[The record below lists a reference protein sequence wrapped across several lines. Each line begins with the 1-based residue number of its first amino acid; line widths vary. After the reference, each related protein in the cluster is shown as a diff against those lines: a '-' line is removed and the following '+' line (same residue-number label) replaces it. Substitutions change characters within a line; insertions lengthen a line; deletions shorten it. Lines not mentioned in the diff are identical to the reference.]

1 MRVVKFG
8 DKSEVLRVV
17 ERPEI
22 ELETAFEAARKIVG
36 DVKSRGDFAV
46 IELTKKFDKQEIT
59 AGTIRVSSSE
69 IASAKERLKPE
80 LAMALKQAYL
90 NIWKFHSKQ
99 YKELSKGC
107 NVETEKGIRITEKT
121 VPLESVG
128 AYIPGGR
135 ASYPSTVL
143 MTCAPAKAAG
153 VKRVVVVSPPPISD
167 AILAAC
173 DICGVDE
180 VYCVGGA
187 QAVAALAYGTSSIKK
202 VDKIVGPGN
211 KFVQAAKMLV
221 YGKVDIDMPAGPS
234 EVLIIAD
241 KNANPKFV
249 AADLLAQAEHD
260 PDARCVLV
268 TDSEAKIIEVED
280 EIELQLRE
288 AKRKTI
294 INESLRNSVAVLV
307 KNTSEAIEFANE
319 YAPEHLEIQT
329 ENPMKTAAK
338 IRNAGTIFIGEYSP
352 VSAGDYATGA
362 NHVLPT
368 GKAAKFSSELS
379 TRDFIRNY
387 TIQEISKN
395 GLKKI
400 SEAIQALA
408 EAESFDAHAT
418 SVKKRF
424 K

>member
-1 MRVVKFG
+1 MRVVKYG
-8 DKSEVLRVV
+8 EGEVRRVV
-17 ERPEI
+17 ERSGVEF
-22 ELETAFEAARKIVG
+22 ESAFEAARNIVRE
-36 DVKSRGDFAV
+36 VKSRGDAAV
-46 IELTKKFDKQEIT
+46 IEFTKKFDKQEIT
-59 AGTIRVSSSE
+59 ADTIRVSENE
-69 IASAKERLKPE
+69 IKAAKKRLEPK
-80 LAMALKQAYL
+80 LVTALEHAYN
-90 NIWKFHSKQ
+90 NIRKFHSKQ
-99 YKELSKGC
+99 YKEVSKGC
-107 NVETEKGIRITEKT
+107 TVETEKGIVITEKT

-143 MTCAPAKAAG
+143 MTCAPAKAVG

-167 AILAAC
+167 AVLAAC

-180 VYCVGGA
+180 VYRVGGA
-187 QAVAALAYGTSSIKK
+187 QAVAALAHGTESIRK

-241 KNANPKFV
+241 KNSNPKYV

-260 PDARCVLV
+260 PDARCILV
-268 TDSEAKIIEVED
+268 TDSQTKIVEVED

-307 KNTSEAIEFANE
+307 KNTSEAIEFSNE
-319 YAPEHLEIQT
+319 YSPEHLEILT
-329 ENPMKTAAK
+329 DDPKKIAAK

-368 GKAAKFSSELS
+368 DRAARFSSELS

-387 TIQEISKN
+387 TIQEINRN

-400 SEAIQALA
+400 SETIQSIA
-408 EAESFDAHAT
+408 EAESFDAHAAA
-418 SVKKRF
+418 VKKRF
-424 K
+424 H

>member
-1 MRVVKFG
+1 MRVVKYG
-8 DKSEVLRVV
+8 DVEVRKVV
-17 ERPEI
+17 ERYGVEFDS
-22 ELETAFEAARKIVG
+22 AFEAARNIVG
-36 DVKSRGDFAV
+36 EVKSRSDAAV
-46 IELTKKFDKQEIT
+46 FEFTKKFDKQEIT
-59 AGTIRVSSSE
+59 AGTIRVSDRE
-69 IASAKERLKPE
+69 INAARKRIEPKLII
-80 LAMALKQAYL
+80 ALEHAYK
-90 NIWKFHSKQ
+90 NIFKFHSKQ
-99 YKELSKGC
+99 YKEISKGC
-107 NVETEKGIRITEKT
+107 TVETEKGILITEKT

-135 ASYPSTVL
+135 AAYPSTVL
-143 MTCAPAKAAG
+143 MTCVPVKAAG
-153 VKRVVVVSPPPISD
+153 VKRLVVVSPPPISD
-167 AILAAC
+167 AVLAAC
-173 DICGVDE
+173 GICKVDE

-187 QAVAALAYGTSSIKK
+187 QAVAALAYGTESIGK

-241 KNANPKFV
+241 KNSNPKYV

-260 PDARCVLV
+260 PDARCILV
-268 TDSEAKIIEVED
+268 TDSEKKIEEVED

-307 KNTSEAIEFANE
+307 KNMSQATEFANE
-319 YAPEHLEIQT
+319 YAPEHLEILSD
-329 ENPMKTAAK
+329 NPKKIAAK

-368 GKAAKFSSELS
+368 DRAARFSSELS
-379 TRDFIRNY
+379 TRDFIRNF
-387 TIQEISKN
+387 TIQEINKN

-400 SEAIQALA
+400 SETIQSIA
-408 EAESFDAHAT
+408 EAESFDAHAAA
-418 SVKKRF
+418 VKKRF
-424 K
+424 